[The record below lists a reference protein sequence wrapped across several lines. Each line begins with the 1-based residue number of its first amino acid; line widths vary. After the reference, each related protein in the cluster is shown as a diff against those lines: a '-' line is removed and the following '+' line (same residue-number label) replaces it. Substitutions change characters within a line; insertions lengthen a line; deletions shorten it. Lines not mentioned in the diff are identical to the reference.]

1 MQYDIWAE
9 SGWLN
14 EQTMEINVALYERIR
29 SYFELRLEDF
39 AVSQI
44 QGIPINPEISTE
56 VKEILQELRHISP
69 LTHSGTHSGTTSAA
83 NSTADKGSS
92 LDLAKE
98 LQGDQLLSTQLLGD
112 HLDQD
117 QVKNFGQRLFETWR
131 SLAVEEIGESF
142 WSYPITIAALAAEMS
157 VSLEQFTQYLDL
169 SDLHTSLPSLQVL
182 KNRLPNSQALTF
194 HPFNQPVKANPTSQK
209 ISTKKPSHS
218 STKDLAQSLE
228 PVEPPK
234 FIVGD
239 RVRINQQRP
248 QYANHTG
255 TVTQVISVSCRVAL
269 DNGWSAFLP
278 HHCLEKI

>member
-1 MQYDIWAE
+1 LQYDIWAE
-9 SGWLN
+9 SAWLN
-14 EQTMEINVALYERIR
+14 EQIMEINVALYERIR
-29 SYFELRLEDF
+29 SYFELCLEDF

-44 QGIPINPEISTE
+44 QGILIKPEIRTE

-69 LTHSGTHSGTTSAA
+69 LVNSAVNSRADA
-83 NSTADKGSS
+83 NFC

-98 LQGDQLLSTQLLGD
+98 LQSNHLSGDQLN
-112 HLDQD
+112 QD
-117 QVKNFGQRLFETWR
+117 QVKNFGHRLFETWR
-131 SLAVEEIGESF
+131 SLAVEEIGENF

-169 SDLHTSLPSLQVL
+169 PDLHTSLPSLQVL

-218 STKDLAQSLE
+218 LTKDLAQSLE